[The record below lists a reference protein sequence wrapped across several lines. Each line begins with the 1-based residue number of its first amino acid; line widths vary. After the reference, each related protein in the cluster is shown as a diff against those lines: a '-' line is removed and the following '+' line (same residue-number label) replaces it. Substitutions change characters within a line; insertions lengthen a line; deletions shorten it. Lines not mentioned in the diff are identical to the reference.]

1 MADLD
6 AVFTAGRIGRL
17 TVPHRVIMGAM
28 HLGLEAREDGGAA
41 LAAFYAERARG
52 GAGLMVTGGAAV
64 SPIGAGGPGYGVL
77 TDPRFRARLRR
88 VTDEVH
94 AAGGLIALQ
103 LFHAGRYA
111 PLSDAG
117 TPLAPS
123 AVYSRFSRC
132 QPLAMT
138 DRQVRDT
145 IADFARGAARA
156 GELGFDAVEV
166 MGSEGYLIDQFLSP
180 LTNLRDDEWGG
191 DAVRRS
197 RFGAEVT
204 RAVRAA
210 TQLPVI
216 VRFTGLDL
224 VEGGTERADVLAFAR
239 VLAAAGADA
248 LNVGVGWHEARVPS
262 VQAIVP
268 LGVWAPV
275 AAEVKAELTT
285 AEQAGG
291 PPALP
296 VIASNRVNRLELA
309 ATILADTGIDF
320 VSMARPFLA
329 DPDLVT
335 ATRRGRPV
343 NLCIGC
349 NQACVDRSLA
359 DREVSCM
366 VNPRA
371 GREFAGPPA
380 RTAAPRRIAVIG
392 GGPAGLQAARQAACA
407 GHQVE
412 LYEAS
417 DALGGQ
423 FRLARRVPGKADYG
437 ATVDYFTAE
446 LARLDVRVHLGRAV
460 GPGDLDLLRAHH
472 GVIVASGVRP
482 RPLELPGADL
492 PHVRSYPEAFADGAL
507 RGRVVVIGGGGIALD
522 VAHLASRGA
531 TSLPDSERFLR
542 EHGVVSGPVP
552 VTGRAEV
559 TVLHR
564 GARLAARIG
573 ASTRWAVL
581 AELRAQGVRVV
592 TGVRCRRITADGVH
606 VTDADGADRLV
617 PADTVVIAVGQ
628 LADDGVAALVRR
640 AGTWHRV
647 VGGAREATEL
657 DAVRA
662 FAEGYAAAVEIDGG
676 DTGAGEPVGLHH
688 SGRAVYD

>member
-1 MADLD
+1 MADL
-6 AVFTAGRIGRL
+6 ATVFSARRIGSL
-17 TVPHRVIMGAM
+17 TLPHRVVMGAM

-64 SPIGAGGPGYGVL
+64 SAVGAGGPRYGVL
-77 TDPRFRARLRR
+77 ADPRLQDRLRR

-94 AAGGLIALQ
+94 GAGGLIALQ

-111 PLSDAG
+111 PVSDAG

-132 QPLAMT
+132 EPLAMT
-138 DRQVRDT
+138 GQQVRDT
-145 IADFARGAARA
+145 ISDFARGAALA

-191 DAVRRS
+191 DAARRA

-204 RAVRAA
+204 RAVRSA
-210 TQLPVI
+210 TRLPVI

-224 VEGGTERADVLAFAR
+224 VAGGCERADVLAFAR
-239 VLAAAGADA
+239 TLAASGADA

-268 LGVWAPV
+268 PGVWAPV
-275 AAEVKAELTT
+275 AAEVKDELIRAE
-285 AEQAGG
+285 AAGG

-309 ATILADTGIDF
+309 AAILADTAIDF

-329 DPDLVT
+329 DPDLVS

-343 NLCIGC
+343 NVCIAC
-349 NQACVDRSLA
+349 NQACVDRSLTH
-359 DREVSCM
+359 REVSCM

-371 GREFAGPPA
+371 GRESVTVPSRAGV
-380 RTAAPRRIAVIG
+380 PRRVAVVG
-392 GGPAGLQAARQAACA
+392 GGPAGLQAARQAAHA

-412 LYEAS
+412 LYESA

-423 FRLARRVPGKADYG
+423 FRLACRVPGKADYG
-437 ATVDYFTAE
+437 ATVDYFAAE
-446 LARLDVRVHLGRAV
+446 LARLGVRVHLGRAI
-460 GPGDLDLLRAHH
+460 GPDDLELLRSYDA
-472 GVIVASGVRP
+472 VIAASGVRP
-482 RPLELPGADL
+482 RPLALPGAEL
-492 PHVRSYPEAFADGAL
+492 PHVLSYAEAFADGAL
-507 RGRVVVIGGGGIALD
+507 RGRVAIIGGGGIAVDL
-522 VAHLASRGA
+522 AHLASRGGTPVA
-531 TSLPDSERFLR
+531 EPERFLR
-542 EHGVVSGPVP
+542 QHGVAAGPAP
-552 VTGRAEV
+552 VTARAEV

-573 ASTRWAVL
+573 PSTRWAVL
-581 AELRAQGVRVV
+581 DELRAQGVRML
-592 TGVRCRRITADGVH
+592 TGVRCRQITAGGVH
-606 VTDADGADRLV
+606 VTDADGVDRLA

-628 LADDGVAALVRR
+628 LAEHTVPELARR
-640 AGTWHRV
+640 AGVWHRV
-647 VGGAREATEL
+647 VGGAREAGEL

-662 FAEGYAAAVEIDGG
+662 FAEGFAAAAELDEP
-676 DTGAGEPVGLHH
+676 GAGAGQLAGLQS

>member
-1 MADLD
+1 MADLG

-17 TVPHRVIMGAM
+17 RLPHRVIMGAM
-28 HLGLEAREDGGAA
+28 HLGLEARDDGGAA
-41 LAAFYAERARG
+41 LAGFYAERARG
-52 GAGLMVTGGAAV
+52 GAGLMVTGGVAV
-64 SPIGAGGPGYGVL
+64 SAVGAGGPRYGVL
-77 TDPRFRARLRR
+77 ADPRFRARLRR

-94 AAGGLIALQ
+94 GAGGLIALQ

-117 TPLAPS
+117 APLAPS

-132 QPLAMT
+132 EPLAMT

-145 IADFARGAARA
+145 ISDFARGAALA
-156 GELGFDAVEV
+156 EDLGFDAVEV

-180 LTNLRDDEWGG
+180 LTNLREDEWGG
-191 DAVRRS
+191 DTTRRI
-197 RFGAEVT
+197 RFGAEVI

-210 TQLPVI
+210 TDRAVI

-224 VEGGTERADVLAFAR
+224 VAGGAERADVLAFAR
-239 VLAAAGADA
+239 ALAAAGADA
-248 LNVGVGWHEARVPS
+248 LNVGVGWHEAKVPS

-268 LGVWAPV
+268 PGVWAPV
-275 AAEVKAELTT
+275 AAEIKAELTRAGA
-285 AEQAGG
+285 AE
-291 PPALP
+291 LP
-296 VIASNRVNRLELA
+296 VIAGNRVNRLELA
-309 ATILADTGIDF
+309 AAILTETAIDF

-329 DPDLVT
+329 DPDLVAASRT
-335 ATRRGRPV
+335 GCPV
-343 NLCIGC
+343 NLCLGC

-371 GREFAGPPA
+371 GRETVTAPA
-380 RTAAPRRIAVIG
+380 RTRAPRRIAVIG

-412 LYEAS
+412 LYERS

-423 FRLARRVPGKADYG
+423 FRLACQVPGKADYG
-437 ATVDYFTAE
+437 ATVDYFAAE
-446 LARLDVRVHLGRAV
+446 LARLGVRVHLGRAV
-460 GPGDLDLLRAHH
+460 GPHDLELLRSHH

-492 PHVRSYPEAFADGAL
+492 PHVRSYPEAFAEGAL
-507 RGRVVVIGGGGIALD
+507 RGRVVIIGGGGIAVD
-522 VAHLASRGA
+522 IAHLASRGA

-542 EHGVVSGPVP
+542 EHGVIGGAVP
-552 VTGRAEV
+552 VTGRHEV

-564 GARLAARIG
+564 GPRLAARTG
-573 ASTRWAVL
+573 PSTRWAVL
-581 AELRAQGVRVV
+581 GELRGQGVQVL

-606 VTDADGADRLV
+606 VTDAEGADRLV

-628 LADDGVAALVRR
+628 LAEDTVSALVRR
-640 AGTWHRV
+640 AEVWHRV
-647 VGGAREATEL
+647 VGGAREASEL

-662 FAEGYAAAVEIDGG
+662 FAQGYAAAVEIDQPDAGVG
-676 DTGAGEPVGLHH
+676 DLVVPGHA
-688 SGRAVYD
+688 